1 MTNRQVISFRDD
13 SFAKLSLSEF
23 CKACGVNAD
32 DVLRYIDYSVIEPPI
47 ENGEWR
53 FNSVCIRRVR
63 QAGRLQ
69 RDLDINP
76 AGLAL
81 ALDLLEELEQL
92 RIRLHH
98 YER

>member
-1 MTNRQVISFRDD
+1 MANRQVISFRDD
-13 SFAKLSLSEF
+13 GLSQLSLSEF

-32 DVLRYIDYSVIEPPI
+32 DVLKYIDHSVIEPPI
-47 ENGEWR
+47 EDGEWR

-69 RDLDINP
+69 RDLNINP

-81 ALDLLEELEQL
+81 ALDLLEELDQL
-92 RIRLHH
+92 RVRLQH

>member
-1 MTNRQVISFRDD
+1 MTNRQVICFRDD
-13 SFAKLSLSEF
+13 DFSKLSLSEF

-32 DVLRYIDYSVIEPPI
+32 DVLRYIDYSIIEPPI

-69 RDLDINP
+69 RDLDINT

-81 ALDLLEELEQL
+81 ALDLLEELDQL
-92 RIRLHH
+92 RIRLHQ